1 VVGGQGKSV
10 GPDLSGIGAKLS
22 RVALY
27 ESILAPSAAVS
38 HNYET
43 WTAVGSDGRSV
54 TGLLISR
61 TDAEVVVRGA
71 DGIDVK
77 LPTNALEELVRQ
89 PVSLMPA
96 DLATTLSASDLVD
109 LVAYLETL
117 TAR

>member
-1 VVGGQGKSV
+1 
-10 GPDLSGIGAKLS
+10 
-22 RVALY
+22 
-27 ESILAPSAAVS
+27 
-38 HNYET
+38 
-43 WTAVGSDGRSV
+43 V

-61 TDAEVVVRGA
+61 TDAEVVVRGV

-77 LPTNALEELVRQ
+77 LPANALEELVRQ